1 MAIRFIIGRA
11 GTGKTHYC
19 VEALARAMADD
30 PLGPPLIWLVPEQA
44 TFNAERML
52 VTHPLVRGTMGV
64 TVAGF
69 RRLSHL
75 VALDLGLGQ
84 GNHLDDIGRVLLL
97 QEVVQKNH
105 WQLTMFNKVADRPGF
120 ITNLDR
126 MLRELQQHG
135 HTPQSLR
142 EVANTLAT
150 NRADPVLANKLF
162 DLAILLEAWHSA
174 LANRHLDPELLQQTV
189 ADRLGESPLVRG
201 TRVWVDAFS
210 ALNLLEI
217 RALVAL
223 AQTAAS
229 VDITLLADPAS
240 PTSADLLTPL
250 DPLSPFLR
258 TDRLYRRLTK
268 TFTDANIP
276 ILPPLLL
283 TQSPPHRFARTP
295 ALARIERDLFL
306 PEPPLRT
313 DPDQTSPAGLHLLEC
328 ANPETEVQAAA
339 QHIRRLIVQDT
350 TLRYRDIGLI
360 IPDLEGYQDAVRRV
374 FTHHCIPH
382 FIDLRRPIT
391 HHPLVELLRSAV
403 TLPLGGFSTD
413 DLVLLTKTG
422 LTNILEGDANI
433 LENYLLGHGIMQHN
447 LAEPFIFAEQ
457 NQSDDDDET
466 PLTQPQ
472 KDYLA
477 HVNQIRQT
485 LHTAFAPWFEVAT
498 RARKPIAT
506 PNCPTGSD
514 LTRALFDL
522 LQRFNVESKLVA
534 LMQQARDSN
543 NEELHLIHQQAWRQ
557 IINLLE
563 TLDRTVHDRRTTLAD
578 FSRLLSVALESL
590 TLGLIPP
597 TVDQV
602 LVSSVARSRHPEM
615 RIAFI
620 LGAVESRFPLIR
632 SEDPLL
638 NDYQRDLFNKSA
650 INPIGHSTAVEL
662 LESKLLDYVAFTR
675 AHEQLV
681 VSYPIADQKG
691 RAVVRSQYIARL
703 RALFPGLVPHII
715 TAVEE
720 QSVDRLS
727 TRDDLLAAV
736 LRWGRSHITRASAV
750 IASRIPT
757 PAQDESRMRAAYNWL
772 IASADVATQTA
783 LGRSWPSLQKNQPP
797 QLAAALAAQLHGNN
811 LRMSVSQLECF
822 GSCPLQYFMHYTLGL
837 RPRTELLLDSLNLG
851 ILYHRILE
859 RVFDRIIAGEL
870 TWPDCDEA
878 ALRALLDHEA
888 QAAAEELHAE
898 LAQNSPEYAKTL
910 QRARRNL
917 GTTLIAQRRAAAQ
930 GQLRPAATEVTF
942 GRHNDS
948 VAITGARKIS
958 LPVLSVIT
966 PGHRTVGLNGKI
978 DRVDISP
985 HGAGSAAHVAVIDY
999 KSSSTH
1005 VLRPYEIYYGL
1016 SLQLPVYMLVL
1027 RHQGRAIADAPLDPI
1042 AAFYVGLTQRRQ
1054 SRSDLITLIA
1064 PDSDEFYQQSP
1075 PRGLI
1080 DASQISNLD
1089 ITVDDENNKSNWY
1102 KYKRTKEGA
1111 LDKRSNDAVEHD
1123 DFATILNFTGHK
1135 IAAMVDSLA
1144 TGTIAPNPYRAR
1156 NDIPCTHCDFISVC
1170 PFDRINGDFR
1180 ILNPMK
1186 PAEAIDAMRS
1196 ELMEPK

>member
-11 GTGKTHYC
+11 GTGKTHHC
-19 VEALARAMADD
+19 VEALARALADN

-52 VTHPLVRGTMGV
+52 VTHPQVRGTMGV

-75 VALDLGLGQ
+75 VALDLGISQ

-97 QEVVQKNH
+97 QDVVQKTH
-105 WQLTMFNKVADRPGF
+105 RHLRLFNKVADRPGF
-120 ITNLDR
+120 IANLDR

-135 HTPQSLR
+135 HTPLSLH
-142 EVANTLAT
+142 EVSVRLVADRT
-150 NRADPVLANKLF
+150 DPVLADKLS
-162 DLAILLEAWHSA
+162 DLATLLHAWQQA
-174 LANRHLDPELLQQTV
+174 LADRHLDPDLLQQSV
-189 ADRLGESPLVRG
+189 ADRLGESPLVRRA
-201 TRVWVDAFS
+201 RVWVDAFS

-217 RALVAL
+217 RTLVAL

-229 VDITLLADPAS
+229 VDITLLADPIS
-240 PTSADLLTPL
+240 PGIADPLVPL

-268 TFTDANIP
+268 TFTAANIP
-276 ILPPLLL
+276 ILPPLLI
-283 TQSPPHRFARTP
+283 TDNPPHRFARTP

-306 PEPPLRT
+306 PEPPL
-313 DPDQTSPAGLHLLEC
+313 DPDPAPPAGLHLLEC
-328 ANPETEVQAAA
+328 ANPDTEVHAAA
-339 QHIRRLIVQDT
+339 QHIRRLIAQDP

-374 FTHHCIPH
+374 FTHHRIPH

-403 TLPLGGFSTD
+403 SLPLGGFSTD
-413 DLVLLTKTG
+413 DLVLLTKTS
-422 LTNILEGDANI
+422 LTNIPEGDANI
-433 LENYLLGHGIMQHN
+433 LENYLLGHGITHHN
-447 LAEPFIFAEQ
+447 LAAPFIFAEQ

-466 PLTQPQ
+466 PLTQAQ

-477 HVNQIRQT
+477 HVNQIRHA
-485 LHTAFAPWFEVAT
+485 LHTALAPWFA
-498 RARKPIAT
+498 IAT
-506 PNCPTGSD
+506 HARQSSADGPTGSA

-522 LQRFNVESKLVA
+522 LQRFDVESKMLA

-563 TLDRTVHDRRTTLAD
+563 TLDRTVCDRPTTLAD

-638 NDYQRDLFNKSA
+638 NDYQRDLFNKSSES
-650 INPIGHSTAVEL
+650 PIGHGTADEL
-662 LESKLLDYVAFTR
+662 LESKLFDCIAFTR

-703 RALFPGLVPHII
+703 RALFPGLAPQLI

-720 QSVDRLS
+720 HSVDRLS
-727 TRDDLLAAV
+727 TRDDLLAAI
-736 LRWGRSHITRASAV
+736 LRWGRSHITQAAATVGGAPRA
-750 IASRIPT
+750 
-757 PAQDESRMRAAYNWL
+757 PAHLQNESRMTAAYDWL
-772 IASADVATQTA
+772 IASSDAATQTVLA
-783 LGRSWPSLQKNQPP
+783 RAWPSLQRAQTP
-797 QLAAALAAQLHGNN
+797 QLTSSLAAQLHGNN
-811 LRMSVSQLECF
+811 LRMSVSQLERF

-859 RVFDRIIAGEL
+859 RVFDCIIAGDL
-870 TWPDCDEA
+870 PWPRCDEQS
-878 ALRALLDHEA
+878 LRNLLDRQA
-888 QAAAEELHAE
+888 TAAAEELHAE
-898 LAQNSPEYAKTL
+898 LAQNSPEYAKML

-917 GTTLIAQRRAAAQ
+917 GIALVAQRRAAAA
-930 GQLRPAATEVTF
+930 GHLRPAATELVF
-942 GRHNDS
+942 GRPNDS
-948 VAITGARKIS
+948 IPTTNARKIS
-958 LPVLSVIT
+958 LPVLSITT

-978 DRVDISP
+978 DRIDISP
-985 HGAGSAAHVAVIDY
+985 PQTAGGPAHAAVIDY

-1005 VLRPYEIYYGL
+1005 VLRLYELYYGL
-1016 SLQLPVYMLVL
+1016 ALQLPIYMLVL
-1027 RHQGRAIADAPLDPI
+1027 RDQGREIAHAPMDPI
-1042 AAFYVGLTQRRQ
+1042 AAFYVGLTQKRRPEN
-1054 SRSDLITLIA
+1054 DLTSLI
-1064 PDSDEFYQQSP
+1064 PPGSDEFYQQTP

-1080 DASQISNLD
+1080 DASQISDLD
-1089 ITVDDENNKSNWY
+1089 SNIDEENRASDWY
-1102 KYKRTKEGA
+1102 TYKRTKEGH
-1111 LDKRSNDAVEHD
+1111 LGKTGNDGVEHD
-1123 DFATILNFTGHK
+1123 DFSTILNFTRHK
-1135 IAAMVDSLA
+1135 IAAMVDRLA
-1144 TGTIAPNPYRAR
+1144 IGAIAPNPYRAR

-1186 PAEAIDAMRS
+1186 PAEALDAMRR
-1196 ELMEPK
+1196 EILERK